1 MEHYLFEKQCME
13 RIQSKTTDKLCV
25 LRAIVV
31 GRALADSDIN
41 YNRIRDSRN
50 SYQSD

>member
-13 RIQSKTTDKLCV
+13 RIQSKTSDK

-31 GRALADSDIN
+31 GRSLADSDIN